1 MTLYDIL
8 GVRDDATQA
17 EIRTAYRNAA
27 RRHHPDTGDGSTSA
41 MAAAARAWEVLGNP
55 AARTRYDTSLRT
67 PAGATSGGA
76 GGAGGAEHGGSHSRP
91 MTTSA
96 PSAQPY
102 TTGGIAKFPWKLMA
116 VMATVGSI
124 VVLIGAITASPVE
137 PRKPDNLLQ
146 PNSCVSILANGDA
159 AEVVCDGAHDGVVQ
173 QLVPVGSTCPAG
185 TEAHRDRQGMGT
197 ACVVIDTPADSG

>member
-8 GVRDDATQA
+8 GVRNDATQA

-41 MAAAARAWEVLGNP
+41 MAAAASAWEVLGNP
-55 AARTRYDTSLRT
+55 AARTRYDSSLRLPT
-67 PAGATSGGA
+67 GA
-76 GGAGGAEHGGSHSRP
+76 GGANVGASSYE
-91 MTTSA
+91 
-96 PSAQPY
+96 PSSSSPPEAY

-124 VVLIGAITASPVE
+124 VVLVGAITASPVE

-159 AEVVCDGAHDGVVQ
+159 AEVVCDGGRDGVVQ

-197 ACVVIDTPADSG
+197 ACVVIDSTADAG

>member
-41 MAAAARAWEVLGNP
+41 MAAAASAWEVLGNP
-55 AARTRYDTSLRT
+55 AARTRYDTSLRS
-67 PAGATSGGA
+67 PSGATSSGA
-76 GGAGGAEHGGSHSRP
+76 GGADRGGSHGRP
-91 MTTSA
+91 MTSSA

-124 VVLIGAITASPVE
+124 VVLIGAITASPIE

-159 AEVVCDGAHDGVVQ
+159 AEVVCDGARDGVVQ
-173 QLVPVGSTCPAG
+173 QLIPVGSTCPPG

-197 ACVVIDTPADSG
+197 ACVEIDATADSG